1 MVLGPEEALAR
12 LLVERMIAARHA
24 LGEPVSVL
32 KVRAGEPRAAEAI
45 AAAAEP
51 TLFGD
56 TTLLVVSGIEAAGE
70 DVVQACQRAATAA
83 DPGAPLILVHSG
95 AARGRGAVN
104 AAQKAGAAVLEV
116 RPVATSAIPAVLTTH
131 AKRRGGVL
139 TSDAAAAVMHAVG
152 EDLTALVATV
162 EQLLADS
169 PDGRIDAELARN
181 SLTATA
187 GENQF
192 EIADLVWRRQGTAAL
207 EAFRRYAAQQGASSA
222 AVTVVAAL
230 SYSLR
235 SLARYVAERPGGAPW
250 EVARQLG
257 VPVWKVDAL
266 AAQAVSW
273 RPGQLARAAVALADA
288 DADAKGGL
296 GDAGA
301 LDPDQKNY
309 RVEKLIIELAEGP

>member
-1 MVLGPEEALAR
+1 
-12 LLVERMIAARHA
+12 MITVRHST
-24 LGEPVSVL
+24 GEPVSVVR
-32 KVRAGEPRAAEAI
+32 VRAGDPGAAETI

-56 TTLLVVSGIEAAGE
+56 TTLLVVSGIETAGE
-70 DVVQACQRAATAA
+70 DVVQACQRAVTSAAA
-83 DPGAPLILVHSG
+83 DAPVIMVHSG
-95 AARGRGAVN
+95 AARGRGVVN
-104 AAQKAGAAVLEV
+104 AAQKADAAVLEV
-116 RPVATSAIPAVLTTH
+116 RPVSTSALPAVLTAH

-139 TSDAAAAVMHAVG
+139 TSDAATAIVHAVG
-152 EDLTALVATV
+152 EDLTALFATV

-169 PDGRIDAELARN
+169 PDGRIDGELARN

-192 EIADLVWRRQGTAAL
+192 EIADLVWRRQGAQAL

-235 SLARYVAERPGGAPW
+235 SLARYVAERPAGAPW

-257 VPVWKVDAL
+257 VPVWKVDVL
-266 AAQAVSW
+266 AGQAKSW
-273 RPGQLARAAVALADA
+273 RPAQLARAAVVLAAA

-309 RVEKLIIELAEGP
+309 KVEQLIIELAESS